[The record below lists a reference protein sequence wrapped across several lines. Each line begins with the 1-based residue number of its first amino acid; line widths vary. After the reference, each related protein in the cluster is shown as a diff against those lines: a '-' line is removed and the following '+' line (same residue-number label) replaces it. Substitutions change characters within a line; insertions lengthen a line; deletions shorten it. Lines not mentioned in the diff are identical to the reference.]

1 MQNNK
6 RLNRL
11 FAVIGFITAWFAV
24 IFQYYLLIKN
34 NDSSFLTKTIQF
46 ASYFTILTNTL
57 VAIYYTAVLVG
68 DTTKNHWLLLPTTA
82 TAITVYI
89 IIVGLVYNLVL
100 RFTWNPQGLQK
111 LVDELLHTFNPL
123 FFIIFWWLFIPKQNL
138 KWKHALAWLIYP
150 LIYFIYILLRG
161 AMTGVYPY
169 PFIDVTEHGYGKVLI
184 NSVVILLVFVFFS
197 VLFIAIG
204 RLKSKKSIR

>member
-68 DTTKNHWLLLPTTA
+68 DTTKNHWLLLSTTA

-89 IIVGLVYNLVL
+89 TIVGLVYNLVL

-138 KWKHALAWLIYP
+138 KWQHALAWLIYP

-161 AMTGVYPY
+161 AIAGVYPY
-169 PFIDVTEHGYGKVLI
+169 PFINVTEHGYGKVLL
-184 NSVVILLVFVFFS
+184 NSVAILLVFVFFS
-197 VLFIAIG
+197 LLFIAIG
-204 RLKSKKSIR
+204 RLKNKESIR

>member
-89 IIVGLVYNLVL
+89 TIVGLVYNLVL

-138 KWKHALAWLIYP
+138 KWQHALAWLIYP

>member
-89 IIVGLVYNLVL
+89 TIVGLVYNLVL

-197 VLFIAIG
+197 LLFIAIG
-204 RLKSKKSIR
+204 RLKSKKNIR

>member
-89 IIVGLVYNLVL
+89 TIVGLVYNLVL

-138 KWKHALAWLIYP
+138 KWQHALAWLIYP

-197 VLFIAIG
+197 LLFIAIG
-204 RLKSKKSIR
+204 RLKSKKNIR

>member
-138 KWKHALAWLIYP
+138 KWQHALAWLIYP

-197 VLFIAIG
+197 LLFIAIG
-204 RLKSKKSIR
+204 RLKSKKNIR

>member
-6 RLNRL
+6 RSIRL
-11 FAVIGFITAWFAV
+11 LAVIGFITAWFAV

-34 NDSSFLTKTIQF
+34 NDSGFLAKTIQF
-46 ASYFTILTNTL
+46 VSYFTILTNTL
-57 VAIYYTAVLVG
+57 VAIYYTVILFA

-82 TAITVYI
+82 TAIAVYI
-89 IIVGLVYNLVL
+89 TIVGLVYNLIL

-111 LVDELLHTFNPL
+111 LVDELLHSFNPL
-123 FFIIFWWLFIPKQNL
+123 FFIIFWWLFVPKQNL
-138 KWKHALAWLIYP
+138 QWKHVLPWLICP
-150 LIYFIYILLRG
+150 FIYFVYILLRG
-161 AMTGVYPY
+161 ATTGVYPY
-169 PFIDVTEHGYGKVLI
+169 PFIDVIEHGYGRVLI

-197 VLFIAIG
+197 LLFIAIG

>member
-197 VLFIAIG
+197 LLFIAIG
-204 RLKSKKSIR
+204 RLKSKKNIR